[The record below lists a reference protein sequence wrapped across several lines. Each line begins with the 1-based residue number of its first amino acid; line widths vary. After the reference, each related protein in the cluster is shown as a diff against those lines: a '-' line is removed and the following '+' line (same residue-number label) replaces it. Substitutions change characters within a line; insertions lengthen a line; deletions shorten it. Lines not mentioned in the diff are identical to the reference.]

1 MRDEENP
8 AGDGPDR
15 LNPAG
20 EPDAEAPSAADTTT
34 EHIFGED
41 EPGDFDEGLF
51 DEIAALIDDGRTYA
65 EAEIAFQKTRGKLAG
80 RAVGKAVALALVALI
95 TLHIAVLALA
105 VGLVI
110 ALEPL
115 VTIWGAIAIV
125 VGLLLVVTIVLGLKA
140 RANGELVSRLFGSGS
155 DKGTP

>member
-8 AGDGPDR
+8 AEAERDALAPVDS
-15 LNPAG
+15 
-20 EPDAEAPSAADTTT
+20 PDADTAPPTDLEGQSDD
-34 EHIFGED
+34 ED
-41 EPGDFDEGLF
+41 YDEGLV

-80 RAVGKAVALALVALI
+80 RGIGKALALAAVALI

-115 VTIWGAIAIV
+115 ITIWGAIAVV
-125 VGLLLVVTIVLGLKA
+125 VGMLLLVTVVLVLKA
-140 RANGELVSRLFGSGS
+140 RASGEMVSSLFSSRKDEG
-155 DKGTP
+155 

>member
-8 AGDGPDR
+8 A
-15 LNPAG
+15 AA
-20 EPDAEAPSAADTTT
+20 EHDALPPSDSADTGTPPLVDQAVDSDN
-34 EHIFGED
+34 EGY
-41 EPGDFDEGLF
+41 DEGLV
-51 DEIAALIDDGRTYA
+51 DEIVALIDDGRTYA

-80 RAVGKAVALALVALI
+80 RGVGKAIAFAAVALI

-125 VGLLLVVTIVLGLKA
+125 VGMLLLVTAILVMKA
-140 RANGELVSRLFGSGS
+140 KASGEMVGSLFSSGEDGSS
-155 DKGTP
+155 T